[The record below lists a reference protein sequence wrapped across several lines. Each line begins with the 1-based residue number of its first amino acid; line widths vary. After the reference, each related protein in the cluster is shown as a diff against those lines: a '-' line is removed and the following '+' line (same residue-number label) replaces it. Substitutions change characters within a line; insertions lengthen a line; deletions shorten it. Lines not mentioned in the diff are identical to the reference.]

1 MGTAEGTL
9 SLRPIGKT
17 SRGAIRLVF
26 TKLAMLTLWALA
38 IDQRNPLIVQ
48 CREDSWL
55 FDVLN

>member
-38 IDQRNPLIVQ
+38 IDQSESPACTYGITAQSIGRL
-48 CREDSWL
+48 
-55 FDVLN
+55 